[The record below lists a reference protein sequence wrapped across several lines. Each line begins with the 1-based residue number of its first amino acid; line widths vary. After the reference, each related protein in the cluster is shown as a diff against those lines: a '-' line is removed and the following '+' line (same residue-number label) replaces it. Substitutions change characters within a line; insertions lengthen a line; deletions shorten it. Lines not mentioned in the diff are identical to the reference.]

1 MPVCAVFAQTGFML
15 HSITSDAMY
24 IVSTVFLL
32 GLAGSAIVVLISF
45 VEDFLEL
52 FSNDEIP
59 ESVHTRPP
67 IS

>member
-1 MPVCAVFAQTGFML
+1 MF

-45 VEDFLEL
+45 VEDFFEL

-59 ESVHTRPP
+59 ETVHTRPP

>member
-1 MPVCAVFAQTGFML
+1 ML